1 MAQPPETASTNR
13 ANCMLFNQSLRDLQ
27 YGVHM
32 SAAFVFS
39 ILFAFSSTYGKN
51 LQSQWLISVLATL
64 VIFTLNLISINFIS
78 QIFFFR
84 SLEIRLAL
92 LLVDASSHF

>member
-1 MAQPPETASTNR
+1 
-13 ANCMLFNQSLRDLQ
+13 
-27 YGVHM
+27 M